1 MIKNII
7 QTLFTK
13 GFVAI
18 TNFLILIVSAKYLG
32 VTTRGEISLFVL
44 NIANIQIINEV
55 YTGYSL
61 VYFVPKFNLK
71 KLVVNGVVWT
81 ILATSVSNI
90 LFYLLNKEI
99 GGYEW
104 DMFFLS
110 VIVILNTFNLVIILA
125 KENVK
130 LYNFLCVLQPL
141 LLLCGIAYSILV
153 SKIYTF
159 EAYIIP
165 LYISFS
171 ASFLISTFTVI
182 KYVLADKSKTEF
194 SLRSIFEN
202 GFFCQLAGWFHVQ
215 VNRFSWY
222 ILGSSA
228 LVGLYSA
235 ASSLIESVWIVS
247 SGITPIVLSKIS
259 NTGDTPFNRNITI
272 TLAKAAFLLSCVAIV
287 VLWLL
292 PVEMFTY
299 LLGKDFSDT
308 KYLMLCLS
316 PGILCISFST
326 VISHYF
332 SGLGKLRFIAGCNFI
347 GFIVAV
353 SLSFLLIGRYGL
365 VGAAIAA
372 NAGYFISSLG
382 LFFGFAVKNKL
393 GLYEFFNFKAD
404 IETIKQ
410 AF

>member
-18 TNFLILIVSAKYLG
+18 INFLILIVSAKYLG
-32 VTTRGEISLFVL
+32 VNTRGEISLFVL
-44 NIANIQIINEV
+44 NIANIQIINEI

-71 KLVVNGVVWT
+71 KLVLNGVIWT
-81 ILATSVSNI
+81 LLATAVSNI
-90 LFYLLNKEI
+90 LFFVLNKEI
-99 GGYEW
+99 TGYEW

-110 VIVILNTFNLVIILA
+110 VMVILNTFNMVIILA

-130 LYNFLCVLQPL
+130 LYNFLSVLQPFL
-141 LLLCGIAYSILV
+141 LLGGIAFFTLYLSDF
-153 SKIYTF
+153 TF
-159 EAYIIP
+159 RAYVIP

-171 ASFLISTFTVI
+171 VAFLISTITVI
-182 KYVLADKSKTEF
+182 KYVLADKTKMEF

-222 ILGSSA
+222 IFGSSA
-228 LVGLYSA
+228 LVGMYSA
-235 ASSLIESVWIVS
+235 ASSLIESVWIVA

-259 NTGDTPFNRNITI
+259 NSGDTPFNRGITI
-272 TLAKAAFLLSCVAIV
+272 TLAKAAFVLSCLAVAI
-287 VLWLL
+287 LWFIPLE
-292 PVEMFTY
+292 VFTY
-299 LLGKDFSDT
+299 LLGKDFSNT
-308 KYLMLCLS
+308 KYIMLCLS

-332 SGLGKLRFIAGCNFI
+332 SGLGKLKFIAGCNFA
-347 GFIVAV
+347 GFVCAV
-353 SLSFLLIGRYGL
+353 PLAFFLIDEYSL
-365 VGAAIAA
+365 VGAAMAA
-372 NAGYFISSLG
+372 NVGYFISSLG
-382 LFFGFAVKNKL
+382 LFLGFVVKNKL
-393 GLYEFFNFKAD
+393 GLSEFFNLKAD
-404 IETIKQ
+404 VRNIKE

>member
-13 GFVAI
+13 GFVAVI
-18 TNFLILIVSAKYLG
+18 NLIILIVSAKFLG
-32 VTTRGEISLFVL
+32 ISTRGEISLFVL
-44 NIANIQIINEV
+44 NIANIQIINEI

-61 VYFVPKFNLK
+61 VYFIPKFNLK
-71 KLVVNGVVWT
+71 KLVMNGVVWT
-81 ILATSVSNI
+81 LLSTIISNLI
-90 LFYLLNKEI
+90 FFLWNKSIPGFEL
-99 GGYEW
+99 

-110 VIVILNTFNLVIILA
+110 VLIILNTFNMVVILA

-130 LYNFLCVLQPL
+130 LYNFLSILQPFL
-141 LLLCGIAYSILV
+141 LVCGIV
-153 SKIYTF
+153 FYTQVLHEF
-159 EAYIIP
+159 TFSSYIIP

-171 ASFLISTFTVI
+171 SAFIISSFAVI
-182 KYVLADKSKTEF
+182 KYIRADKSKTEF
-194 SLRSIFEN
+194 SLMKIFEN

-235 ASSLIESVWIVS
+235 ASSLIESAWLVA
-247 SGITPIVLSKIS
+247 SGITPIILSKIS
-259 NTGDTPFNRNITI
+259 NTGDTDFNRKITI
-272 TLAKAAFLLSCVAIV
+272 TLAKTAFLLSTLIV
-287 VLWLL
+287 IVLWFL
-292 PVEMFTY
+292 PVELFTF
-299 LLGKDFSDT
+299 LLGKDFSQT
-308 KYLMLCLS
+308 KHLMLCLS

-332 SGLGKLRFIAGCNFI
+332 SGLGKLRFIAGCNFL
-347 GFIVAV
+347 GFAFALGLSPFLIEKY
-353 SLSFLLIGRYGL
+353 SLT
-365 VGAAIAA
+365 GAAMSA
-372 NAGYFISSLG
+372 NAGYFISSLC

-393 GLYEFFNFKAD
+393 RFFGFFNLRED
-404 IETIKQ
+404 IRNIKQ

>member
-18 TNFLILIVSAKYLG
+18 INFLILIVSAKYLG
-32 VTTRGEISLFVL
+32 VNTRGEISLFIL
-44 NIANIQIINEV
+44 NIASIQIINEI

-61 VYFVPKFNLK
+61 VYFVPKFDLK
-71 KLVVNGVVWT
+71 KLVMNGVFWT
-81 ILATSVSNI
+81 LLATSVSNI
-90 LFYLLNKEI
+90 LFFLLNKEI
-99 GGYEW
+99 NGYEL

-110 VIVILNTFNLVIILA
+110 VMVILNTFNMVIILA

-130 LYNFLCVLQPL
+130 LYNFLSVLQPL
-141 LLLCGIAYSILV
+141 LLLCGITFFTLFLNDFTFRAYV
-153 SKIYTF
+153 
-159 EAYIIP
+159 IP

-171 ASFLISTFTVI
+171 ASFIISTFTVI

-202 GFFCQLAGWFHVQ
+202 GIFCQLAGFFHIM
-215 VNRFSWY
+215 VNRLSWY

-235 ASSLIESVWIVS
+235 ASSLIESVWIIA

-259 NTGDTPFNRNITI
+259 NSGDTAFNRAITI
-272 TLAKAAFLLSCVAIV
+272 TLAKAAFVLSCFAIL
-287 VLWLL
+287 VLWFIPLEL
-292 PVEMFTY
+292 FTY
-299 LLGKDFSDT
+299 LLGKDFSNT
-308 KYLMLCLS
+308 KHIMLCLS

-332 SGLGKLRFIAGCNFI
+332 SGLGKLKFIAGCNFA
-347 GFIVAV
+347 GFVCAV
-353 SLSFLLIGRYGL
+353 SLAFFLIDQYSL

-372 NAGYFISSLG
+372 NVGYFIASLG
-382 LFFGFAVKNKL
+382 LFLGFVVRNKL
-393 GLYEFFNFKAD
+393 SFSEFFNIKAD
-404 IETIKQ
+404 IKNLKQ

>member
-13 GFVAI
+13 GFVAAI
-18 TNFLILIVSAKYLG
+18 NFLILIVSAKYLG

-44 NIANIQIINEV
+44 NIANIQIINEI

-71 KLVVNGVVWT
+71 KLVMNGVVWT
-81 ILATSVSNI
+81 ILATSVSNLI
-90 LFYLLNKEI
+90 FFIWNKEI
-99 GGYEW
+99 PGYEW

-110 VIVILNTFNLVIILA
+110 VLVILNTFNMVIILA

-130 LYNFLCVLQPL
+130 LYNFLSILQPFL
-141 LLLCGIAYSILV
+141 LVCGIVFYTLYMRDFTFKAYV
-153 SKIYTF
+153 
-159 EAYIIP
+159 IP
-165 LYISFS
+165 LYISFTV
-171 ASFLISTFTVI
+171 SFIISLITVF
-182 KYVLADKSKTEF
+182 KYVIADKSKTEF
-194 SLRSIFEN
+194 SLKSVFEN
-202 GFFCQLAGWFHVQ
+202 GFFCQLAGWFHIQ

-247 SGITPIVLSKIS
+247 SGITPIILSKIS
-259 NTGDTPFNRNITI
+259 NTGDTPFNRAITI
-272 TLAKAAFLLSCVAIV
+272 TLAKIAFVLSCLAIV
-287 VLWLL
+287 VLWFL
-292 PVEMFTY
+292 PVELFTY
-299 LLGKDFSDT
+299 LLGKDFSET
-308 KYLMLCLS
+308 KHIMLYLS

-332 SGLGKLRFIAGCNFI
+332 SGLGKLRFIAGCNFM
-347 GFIVAV
+347 GFVCSICLAP
-353 SLSFLLIGRYGL
+353 FLIDKYNLIG
-365 VGAAIAA
+365 AAMAA
-372 NAGYFISSLG
+372 NVGYFVSSLG
-382 LFFGFAVKNKL
+382 LFFGFVVKNKL
-393 GLYEFFNFKAD
+393 SLYQFFNFKAD
-404 IETIKQ
+404 VQNIKQ

>member
-32 VTTRGEISLFVL
+32 VNTRGEISLFVL
-44 NIANIQIINEV
+44 NIANIQIINEI

-81 ILATSVSNI
+81 LLATSASNI
-90 LFYLLNKEI
+90 LFFIWNKEI
-99 GGYEW
+99 NGYEW

-110 VIVILNTFNLVIILA
+110 VMVILNTFNMVVILA

-130 LYNFLCVLQPL
+130 LYNFLSVLQPF
-141 LLLCGIAYSILV
+141 LLLCGIAFFTL
-153 SKIYTF
+153 KQGDFTF
-159 EAYIIP
+159 KAYVIP

-171 ASFLISTFTVI
+171 VSFIVSTITVI
-182 KYVLADKSKTEF
+182 KYVLADDTKTEF
-194 SLRSIFEN
+194 SLKSVFEN

-235 ASSLIESVWIVS
+235 ASSLIESVWIVA
-247 SGITPIVLSKIS
+247 SGITPIVLSRIS

-272 TLAKAAFLLSCVAIV
+272 TLAKAAFILSCLAILI
-287 VLWLL
+287 LWFL

-299 LLGKDFSDT
+299 LLGKDFTDT
-308 KYLMLCLS
+308 KHLMLCLS

-332 SGLGKLRFIAGCNFI
+332 SGLGKLRFIAGCNFM
-347 GFIVAV
+347 GFVCAVA
-353 SLSFLLIGRYGL
+353 LAFFLIGNYGL

-372 NAGYFISSLG
+372 NVGYFVSSLG

-393 GLYEFFNFKAD
+393 RFFEFFNLKAD

>member
-18 TNFLILIVSAKYLG
+18 INFLILIVSAKYLG

-44 NIANIQIINEV
+44 NIANIQIINEI

-71 KLVVNGVVWT
+71 KLYLNGVVWT
-81 ILATSVSNI
+81 LIATSVSNI
-90 LFYLLNKEI
+90 LFFIWNKEI
-99 GGYEW
+99 AGYEW
-104 DMFFLS
+104 DMFLLS
-110 VIVILNTFNLVIILA
+110 VMVILNTFNMVIILA

-130 LYNFLCVLQPL
+130 LYNFLSMLQPFL
-141 LLLCGIAYSILV
+141 LLSGIAFFTLGQRDF
-153 SKIYTF
+153 TF
-159 EAYIIP
+159 KAYVIP

-171 ASFLISTFTVI
+171 VSFIVSTFTVI
-182 KYVLADKSKTEF
+182 KYVLAENTKTEF
-194 SLRSIFEN
+194 SLKSVFEN
-202 GFFCQLAGWFHVQ
+202 GFFCQLAGWFHIQ

-228 LVGLYSA
+228 LVGMYSA
-235 ASSLIESVWIVS
+235 ASSLIESVWIIA

-259 NTGDTPFNRNITI
+259 NSGDTPFNRAITI
-272 TLAKAAFLLSCVAIV
+272 TLAKAAFVLSCLAIV
-287 VLWLL
+287 ILWFIPTEL
-292 PVEMFTY
+292 FTY
-299 LLGKDFSDT
+299 LLGKDFSNT
-308 KYLMLCLS
+308 KHIMLCLS

-332 SGLGKLRFIAGCNFI
+332 SGLGKLKFIAGCNFI
-347 GFIVAV
+347 GFVCAI
-353 SLSFLLIGRYGL
+353 SLAPFLIEKYNLT
-365 VGAAIAA
+365 GAAIAA
-372 NAGYFISSLG
+372 NVGYFISSVG
-382 LFFGFAVKNKL
+382 LFSGFIIKNKL
-393 GLYEFFNFKAD
+393 KALEFFNFKAD
-404 IETIKQ
+404 VQNIKQ

>member
-13 GFVAI
+13 GFVAV

-32 VTTRGEISLFVL
+32 VNTRGEISLFVL
-44 NIANIQIINEV
+44 NIANIQIINEI

-71 KLVVNGVVWT
+71 KLVMNGVVWT
-81 ILATSVSNI
+81 ILATSASNL
-90 LFYLLNKEI
+90 LFYIWNKEI
-99 GGYEW
+99 TGYEW

-110 VIVILNTFNLVIILA
+110 VLVILNTFNMVIILA

-130 LYNFLCVLQPL
+130 LYNFLSVLQPL
-141 LLLCGIAYSILV
+141 LLLGGIAFFTLDQNIF
-153 SKIYTF
+153 TF
-159 EAYIIP
+159 KAYVIP

-171 ASFLISTFTVI
+171 VSFIISTIAVI

-194 SLRSIFEN
+194 SLKSVFEN

-222 ILGSSA
+222 ILGSTA

-235 ASSLIESVWIVS
+235 ASSLIESVWMVA

-259 NTGDTPFNRNITI
+259 NSGDTLFNRRITI
-272 TLAKAAFLLSCVAIV
+272 TLAKAAFLLSCFAVA
-287 VLWLL
+287 VLWFL
-292 PVEMFTY
+292 PEEIFTY
-299 LLGKDFSDT
+299 LLGKKFAAT
-308 KYLMLCLS
+308 KHLMLCLS

-332 SGLGKLRFIAGCNFI
+332 SGLGKLRFIAGCNFM
-347 GFIVAV
+347 GFACAI
-353 SLSFLLIGRYGL
+353 SLAPFLIGKYNL
-365 VGAAIAA
+365 TGAAMAA

-393 GLYEFFNFKAD
+393 GFFEFFNFKAD

>member
-13 GFVAI
+13 GFVAVI
-18 TNFLILIVSAKYLG
+18 NFLILIVSAKYLG
-32 VTTRGEISLFVL
+32 VSTRGEISLFVL
-44 NIANIQIINEV
+44 NIANIQIINEI

-71 KLVVNGVVWT
+71 KLVMNGVVWT
-81 ILATSVSNI
+81 LLATSVSNI
-90 LFYLLNKEI
+90 IFFMLNKEI
-99 GGYEW
+99 EGYEW

-110 VIVILNTFNLVIILA
+110 VMVILNTFNMVVILA

-130 LYNFLCVLQPL
+130 LYNLLSVLQPFL
-141 LLLCGIAYSILV
+141 LVCGIAFYTLV
-153 SKIYTF
+153 VKDFTF
-159 EAYIIP
+159 KAYIVP

-171 ASFLISTFTVI
+171 VSFIISTLTVV
-182 KYVLADKSKTEF
+182 KYIRSEKSKTEF
-194 SLRSIFEN
+194 SLKSVFEN
-202 GFFCQLAGWFHVQ
+202 GFFCQLAGWFHIQ

-235 ASSLIESVWIVS
+235 ASSLIESVWIVA
-247 SGITPIVLSKIS
+247 SGISPIILSKIS
-259 NTGDTPFNRNITI
+259 NSGDTAFNRAITL
-272 TLAKAAFLLSCVAIV
+272 TLAKAAFLLSCIAV
-287 VLWLL
+287 VILWFL

-308 KYLMLCLS
+308 KYIMLCLS

-326 VISHYF
+326 IISHYF
-332 SGLGKLRFIAGCNFI
+332 SGLGKLKLIAGCNFL
-347 GFIVAV
+347 GFICAIC
-353 SLSFLLIGRYGL
+353 LTPFLIDKYNLI
-365 VGAAIAA
+365 GAAIAA
-372 NAGYFISSLG
+372 NVGYFISSLG
-382 LFFGFAVKNKL
+382 LFLSFVIKNKL
-393 GLYEFFNFKAD
+393 SFLEFINLKSD
-404 IETIKQ
+404 IENLKK

>member
-18 TNFLILIVSAKYLG
+18 INLLILIVSARYLG
-32 VTTRGEISLFVL
+32 ISTRGEISLFIL
-44 NIANIQIINEV
+44 NIANIQIINEI

-71 KLVVNGVVWT
+71 KLVINGMIWT
-81 ILATSVSNI
+81 LIATSVSNLI
-90 LFYLLNKEI
+90 FFLWNKEI
-99 GGYEW
+99 PGYEW

-110 VIVILNTFNLVIILA
+110 ILVILNTFNMVVILA

-130 LYNFLCVLQPL
+130 LYNFLSVLQPL
-141 LLLCGIAYSILV
+141 LLVCGVGFFTLYLKDLTFRAYV
-153 SKIYTF
+153 
-159 EAYIIP
+159 IP
-165 LYISFS
+165 LYISFF
-171 ASFLISTFTVI
+171 ASFIVSFIKVI
-182 KYVLADKSKTEF
+182 KYVLADESKMEF
-194 SLRSIFEN
+194 SLKSVFEN

-235 ASSLIESVWIVS
+235 ASSLIESVWIVA

-259 NTGDTPFNRNITI
+259 NTGDTAFSRGITI
-272 TLAKAAFLLSCVAIV
+272 TLAKIAFILSCLSVI
-287 VLWLL
+287 VLWFI
-292 PVEMFTY
+292 PVEFFTY
-299 LLGKDFSDT
+299 LLGKDFSET
-308 KYLMLCLS
+308 KHLMLCLS

-347 GFIVAV
+347 GFVCAIA
-353 SLSFLLIGRYGL
+353 LAPFLIDKYSL
-365 VGAAIAA
+365 VGAAMSA
-372 NAGYFISSLG
+372 NVGYFISSLG

-393 GLYEFFNFKAD
+393 GFYEFFNFKAD
-404 IETIKQ
+404 IQTIKQ